1 MKAGNFPHIEKTIS
15 AFEKLGTEL
24 RNVGPDAAE
33 IPSEYRI
40 IIDRAYADNPWFI
53 PTFIATAMHN
63 IGHSLQSESLETW
76 LSHYDSRFRMNKE
89 SSKVGVIMAG
99 NVPLVG
105 FQDFIAVLSS
115 GNRFIGKCSSDDRHL
130 LPFLASRLIDFYPE
144 LKNYITFTDDR
155 LTGFDAV
162 IATGSNNTAR
172 YFEYYFGKY
181 PHIIRKNRNGVC
193 VLTGNESDEDF
204 RLLAD
209 DIFLYF
215 GMGCR
220 NVSKLYVPEGYTF
233 DALLQALNVYDQT
246 LDISKYKNN
255 YDYYKSIY
263 LINGVPHL
271 DNGSVL
277 VTSNEG
283 ISSPPAVLYYEEYT
297 NLSHMNKR
305 LKSMAEQVQCVVSQA
320 SEIMGALPI
329 GAAQKPGL
337 SDYAD
342 GIDTMDFLLGLAV

>member
-1 MKAGNFPHIEKTIS
+1 MKTGNFPHIEKTIS
-15 AFEKLGTEL
+15 AFEKLGAEL
-24 RNVGPDAAE
+24 CEIIPDAVG
-33 IPSEYRI
+33 IPDAYRM
-40 IIDRAYADNPWFI
+40 IIDRAYAENPWFI
-53 PTFIATAMHN
+53 PTFTATAMHN
-63 IGHSLQSESLETW
+63 IGRSLQPGSLDAWHST
-76 LSHYDSRFRMNKE
+76 YASRVKTSQDPVN
-89 SSKVGVIMAG
+89 VGVVMAG

-115 GNRFIGKCSSDDRHL
+115 GNRFIGKLSSDDRHL
-130 LPFLASRLIDFYPE
+130 VPFLAGRLIDYYPE
-144 LKNYITFTDDR
+144 LKSYITFTEDR
-155 LTGFDAV
+155 LKDFDAV

-193 VLTGNESDEDF
+193 ILTGDESAEDF
-204 RLLAD
+204 SRLAE

-220 NVSKLYVPEGYTF
+220 NVSKLYVPADYSF
-233 DALLQALNVYDQT
+233 DGLLKALTVYEET
-246 LDISKYKNN
+246 LDINKYKNN

-277 VTSNEG
+277 VTPHEG
-283 ISSPPAVLYYEEYT
+283 ISSPPSVLYFEEYE
-297 NLSHMNKR
+297 NLAQMNDR
-305 LKSMAEQVQCVVSQA
+305 LRSLADQVQCIVSVA
-320 SEIMGALPI
+320 NEINGAMSP
-329 GAAQKPGL
+329 GSAQKPGL

-342 GIDTMDFLLGLAV
+342 GIDTMDFLFSLAD

>member
-1 MKAGNFPHIEKTIS
+1 MKAGILPHIDKTIS
-15 AFEKLGTEL
+15 AFEKLGAEL
-24 RNVGPDAAE
+24 RKIGPDAADA
-33 IPSEYRI
+33 PSEYRM

-53 PTFIATAMHN
+53 PTFIATALHN
-63 IGHSLQSESLETW
+63 IGHVLEKGDLDTW
-76 LSHYDSRFRMNKE
+76 LGGYASRFKVKKE
-89 SSKVGVIMAG
+89 PSNIGVVMAG

-105 FQDFIAVLSS
+105 FQDFIAVLAS
-115 GNRFIGKCSSDDRHL
+115 GNRFIGKRSSDDRHL
-130 LPFLASRLIDFYPE
+130 LPFLASRLINFYPE
-144 LKNYITFTDDR
+144 LKSYITFTEDK

-193 VLTGNESDEDF
+193 VLTGDESDEDF

-209 DIFLYF
+209 DVFLYF

-220 NVSKLYVPEGYTF
+220 NVSKLYVPEGYNFNT
-233 DALLQALNVYDQT
+233 LMQALRVYEHT
-246 LDISKYKNN
+246 LDINKYKNN

-263 LINGVPHL
+263 LINRIPHL

-277 VTSNEG
+277 VTANEG
-283 ISSPPAVLYYEEYT
+283 ISSPPSVLYYEEYT
-297 NLSHMNKR
+297 NVAHVNNR
-305 LKSMAEQVQCVVSQA
+305 LKSMDDQVQCVVSKA
-320 SEIMGALPI
+320 PEIGGALPL
-329 GAAQKPGL
+329 GSAQKPGL

-342 GIDTMDFLLGLAV
+342 GIDTMDFLLGL